1 MIHSMTGYAVTT
13 KKTINSLLSMELKS
27 LNHRY
32 LDIQFRLPDEFRLLE
47 PVMRELLA
55 TKLNRG
61 RIECHLSFAKL
72 SGTENLQQLNVDLM
86 QKLTALDCA
95 VRVSLP
101 DALSLRVVDI
111 LRWPGI
117 LSDDVLPTDDLYGVC
132 MEALQITADELM
144 VSRNREG
151 QKIKILL
158 FGHLDKIN
166 QLISEA
172 GPHIPLLLRAFQEKL
187 AARLRDAM
195 INCDDDRI
203 RQELVLFASKIDVD
217 EELSRLQ
224 THSDEV
230 RRILIAGGV
239 IGKRLDFLMQELNRE
254 ANTLGSKSAD
264 VKISSISMELKI
276 LIEQMREQIQNIE

>member
-1 MIHSMTGYAVTT
+1 
-13 KKTINSLLSMELKS
+13 MELRS

-72 SGTENLQQLNVDLM
+72 SGTENPQQLNVDLM

-151 QKIKILL
+151 QK
-158 FGHLDKIN
+158 
-166 QLISEA
+166 
-172 GPHIPLLLRAFQEKL
+172 
-187 AARLRDAM
+187 
-195 INCDDDRI
+195 
-203 RQELVLFASKIDVD
+203 
-217 EELSRLQ
+217 
-224 THSDEV
+224 
-230 RRILIAGGV
+230 
-239 IGKRLDFLMQELNRE
+239 
-254 ANTLGSKSAD
+254 
-264 VKISSISMELKI
+264 
-276 LIEQMREQIQNIE
+276 